1 MVRTIAIAVAII
13 LMIAGGAVGI
23 MKQLE
28 WGPFAPRAEQEAAL
42 QAPVEQ
48 PRFIDMDPLVIP
60 IFTEDRVVAAIQ
72 IQLKLETLGAA
83 NETHLNN
90 IKPRISDA
98 FLRELYA
105 FVPRLV
111 QKGGQLDVLAIK
123 RRLQMVADNVAGPG
137 RINGVLVQSV
147 SDTVQ
152 R

>member
-28 WGPFAPRAEQEAAL
+28 WGPFAPRAEQEASVA
-42 QAPVEQ
+42 AVEQ

-72 IQLKLETLGAA
+72 IQLKLETMGAA
-83 NETHLNN
+83 NEAHLNS

-105 FVPRLV
+105 FIPRLV

-123 RRLQMVADNVAGPG
+123 RRLQMIADNVAGPG

>member
-28 WGPFAPRAEQEAAL
+28 WGPFASRAAQDAVPVAA
-42 QAPVEQ
+42 VEQ

-60 IFTEDRVVAAIQ
+60 VFAEDRVVAAIQ
-72 IQLKLETLGAA
+72 IQLKLETMGAV
-83 NETHLNN
+83 NEAYLNS

-105 FVPRLV
+105 FIPRLV

-123 RRLQMVADNVAGPG
+123 RRLQMIADNVAGPG
-137 RINGVLVQSV
+137 RISGVLVQSV

>member
-1 MVRTIAIAVAII
+1 MVRTIAIAAAII

-28 WGPFAPRAEQEAAL
+28 WGPFAPRAGQEAAL
-42 QAPVEQ
+42 VAPVEA

-60 IFTEDRVVAAIQ
+60 VFAEDRVVAAIQ

-83 NETHLNN
+83 NETYLNS
-90 IKPRISDA
+90 IKPRLSDA

-105 FVPRLV
+105 FIPRLV

-123 RRLQMVADNVAGPG
+123 RRLQMIADNVAGAG